1 MGSIYVFINSW
12 GHRSRNIQFWDANFQ
27 QAAGNPSLNRPFKST
42 LKVLIRMGSPL
53 QRSKGMHKIY
63 TVNMSIV
70 LHRSH
75 CWWNATPGNCARSFN
90 RSESASEKIHLFG
103 IFPESEKG
111 EIYRKPHHYYGTQK
125 CKKTSFPQTGAL
137 RCRMRCGKN
146 SGAQPV
152 SWLNFG
158 TALRSWDGWQHPL
171 DGSWYWLPLSC
182 GVPQ

>member
-158 TALRSWDGWQHPL
+158 TALRS
-171 DGSWYWLPLSC
+171 
-182 GVPQ
+182 